1 MQKLDFFET
10 LLRIFAPEMV
20 KEILLT
26 IKNQLRSKMAGDV
39 IWTFVGQVLVL
50 LAAFALNKVLSV
62 RLDVDTF
69 GEYNLIKRSVTVVS
83 FVMLAGT
90 GIALPRYLAIY
101 IGQNNLPRAKAFVR
115 AAIWFVI
122 TATVVVCIIAIIFKS
137 KLYPLIT
144 GRDDIALYIVAFA
157 YSAMLTASTM
167 VYVYFRGKNDFK
179 RFSIS
184 NVLIQLLL
192 PVSALIIPGINPFNI
207 FFWWTIITAA
217 ITIFFALGETM
228 RGGLKCKE
236 PVSKTAIK
244 AEYKTVAKYALPRLW
259 GDFFLFAFQA
269 FPLVFISQHFDYK
282 SVSYYSVGITIIT
295 LGTAF
300 YSFLGYVLLPYVS
313 KCLANGKINDA
324 VRKVNIFTIIYV
336 LSALALMA
344 VFYFLTSFMI
354 KLLFTEEY
362 LAAEHITQIMILAI
376 LPQALYLLY
385 RNPVDAV
392 SVFPFNTIILGV
404 AFGGLVGAFYMA
416 NSIEGLACGY
426 VAVSWLQGVLS
437 WVVWNGLKKQSLLT
451 GNKETNKYI

>member
-1 MQKLDFFET
+1 
-10 LLRIFAPEMV
+10 
-20 KEILLT
+20 
-26 IKNQLRSKMAGDV
+26 MAGDV

-69 GEYNLIKRSVTVVS
+69 GEYNLVKRSVTVIS

-90 GIALPRYLAIY
+90 GIAMPRYLAIY
-101 IGQNNLPRAKAFVR
+101 IGKNNLPQAKAFVR
-115 AAIWFVI
+115 AAILFVLTVTVAVCLI
-122 TATVVVCIIAIIFKS
+122 ATIFKS
-137 KLYPLIT
+137 KLYPLVT
-144 GRDDIALYIVAFA
+144 GNEDTLLYIIAFA

-192 PVSALIIPGINPFNI
+192 PISALIIPGINTLSI
-207 FFWWTIITAA
+207 FVWWTIMTGILTL
-217 ITIFFALGETM
+217 IFVLGETM

-236 PVSKTAIK
+236 HVSKEAIK

-269 FPLVFISQHFDYK
+269 FPLIYISQHFDYE

-300 YSFLGYVLLPYVS
+300 YSFLGYILLPYVS
-313 KCLANGKINDA
+313 ECLSKGKINDA
-324 VRKVNIFTIIYV
+324 VRKVNYFTVIYI
-336 LSALALMA
+336 LSALVVMA
-344 VFYFLTSFMI
+344 AFYFLTSFMI

-362 LAAEHITQIMILAI
+362 LAAEHLTQIMILSV

-392 SVFPFNTIILGV
+392 SVFPFNTILLGV
-404 AFGGLVGAFYMA
+404 VFGALVAAFYCA
-416 NSIEGLACGY
+416 NTMEGLAWGY
-426 VAVSWLQGVLS
+426 VAVSWLQGAGS
-437 WVVWNGLKKQSLLT
+437 FVVWNVLKKRVKST
-451 GNKETNKYI
+451 PSIS